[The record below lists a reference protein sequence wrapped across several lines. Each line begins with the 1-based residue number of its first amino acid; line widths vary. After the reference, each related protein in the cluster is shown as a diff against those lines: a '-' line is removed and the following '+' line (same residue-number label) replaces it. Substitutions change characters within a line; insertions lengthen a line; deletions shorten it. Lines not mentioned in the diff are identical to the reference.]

1 MSKSRTNGMVLYV
14 GESAN
19 LKVRINRHRAE
30 GRPFAN
36 LRTTNI
42 FWIPTDNRSTST
54 SRRRI
59 ERKLIKQHKPKYNR
73 NAGGGGRI
81 ARRRR
86 GR

>member
-1 MSKSRTNGMVLYV
+1 MSKSRINGMVLYV

-36 LRTTNI
+36 RNTTI
-42 FWIPTDNRSTST
+42 FWIPLDNRSTSA

-59 ERKLIKQHKPKYNR
+59 ERRLIKQHKPKFNR
-73 NAGGGGRI
+73 NSGGGGRI
-81 ARRRR
+81 ARRRIR
-86 GR
+86 HG